1 MLCYCDV
8 LCCTVLYQVL
18 RWRALL
24 ALEPD
29 LQQQP
34 RPSVALLDP
43 VLVWRLPSPPPPLV
57 IGTPIESMTLKANI

>member
-1 MLCYCDV
+1 M
-8 LCCTVLYQVL
+8 L